1 MITCKHAGCPAE
13 ARWHNTLCTTHAR
26 QVPEPIQKRMYRM
39 AAQLVKA
46 KRPLIVQAY
55 SRRYR
60 HALREAVESLQ

>member
-1 MITCKHAGCPAE
+1 MIACQICGAE
-13 ARWHNTLCTTHAR
+13 ARWHNTLCASHAR

-46 KRPLIVQAY
+46 KRPLIVRAY

-60 HALREAVESLQ
+60 HALRQAVEALR